1 MSTEKLMNFI
11 IIGTGFFL
19 IILAGGRFLVD
30 PIGGQEA
37 FGIPLEVNTN
47 GNYSFHYVKGIRDLI
62 IGVYFL
68 ILVYYKHHKLLGW
81 FLLVSGVIA
90 ATDAWVVL
98 GYNGNEVLNAWMHL
112 TALPICI
119 GGGLYYLLKQGD

>member
-1 MSTEKLMNFI
+1 MNTEKLMNFA
-11 IIGTGFFL
+11 IIGTGLFL
-19 IILAGGRFLVD
+19 IILAGGRFLVN
-30 PIGGQEA
+30 PIGGQIA
-37 FGIPLEVNTN
+37 FGIPLDVDTK

-62 IGVYFL
+62 IGMYFL
-68 ILVYYKHHKLLGW
+68 ILVYYKHYKLLGW

-98 GYNGNEVLNAWMHL
+98 GYNGNQILNAWMHL

-119 GGGLYYLLKQGD
+119 GGGIYYLLKTNN